1 MDDAI
6 GVSLLRYRHLDLFMG
21 ALFER
26 KLTTL
31 AELSARRGRCDDDSP
46 LPRKASRRSIQ
57 DAQEHVG
64 SSFTARP
71 GEGLMLPARLLTSS
85 SSSTPAAADRDDPAA
100 DSAAGRPQAGPVAGR
115 CFKRAHLCR
124 LKARDEDALVAAAHS
139 LSRHYDADI
148 RQAAEAVGLPDP
160 WPVRGGGGS
169 GYKTDS
175 AQGGYGSGSGSGAAM
190 HVVFA
195 TRPSTDARS
204 LLNEAEL
211 LAECNAWAP
220 APDDGGDTR
229 GGRRIA
235 ESGAS
240 GLGAMPQGTGPG
252 GGGALKVGAGE
263 GNADDERPSHA
274 VGRRRVRSLLDASS
288 AVDSTTDDNSS
299 PAWGSA
305 TCVTR
310 AFGSSAA
317 AGGMLADI
325 GFMSG
330 ADVLVCLHGAAC
342 LNAYF
347 MGNGSSLVR
356 VRCLPGGGMS
366 Q

>member
-1 MDDAI
+1 
-6 GVSLLRYRHLDLFMG
+6 MG

-46 LPRKASRRSIQ
+46 LLRKASCRSIQ
-57 DAQEHVG
+57 DAQELAG
-64 SSFTARP
+64 SSIAAQP
-71 GEGLMLPARLLTSS
+71 GEGLMLPARLLLSS
-85 SSSTPAAADRDDPAA
+85 SSSSAPAAVDRADPAA
-100 DSAAGRPQAGPVAGR
+100 DLAAGRPQVGPRASGR

-139 LSRHYDADI
+139 LSRHYEAEI
-148 RQAAEAVGLPDP
+148 RQAAEAAGLPDP
-160 WPVRGGGGS
+160 WPMRGGGGS
-169 GYKTDS
+169 GYKADPVRD
-175 AQGGYGSGSGSGAAM
+175 GSGSGSGSGVAM
-190 HVVFA
+190 RVVFA

-229 GGRRIA
+229 GSRRMA
-235 ESGAS
+235 EGGTSGQGAS
-240 GLGAMPQGTGPG
+240 PQGAGPG

-263 GNADDERPSHA
+263 GNAGDERPSHA